1 MHSESVRPC
10 QHDRCPCRLVC
21 QIYGTDM
28 LLLLRGHI
36 LSIQT
41 IDSIPTYCARSTLAN
56 SPPHTETQ
64 RDPSRP
70 PGQRGLQTSHHGA
83 QQIHSIAPAHC
94 CSSRPRQRL
103 TDCPSPVEPLPP
115 FPPSTAARPVCTR
128 PCISQTSSPS
138 SKHSRPAGLL
148 AELAAGLGLKRL
160 AAHLKRRLFWGSCS
174 LPLAILDESQIAK
187 QPPASTLCGTLTT
200 LSTTCAAVHWLPF
213 AAALPHH
220 LRWILASLASRIDP
234 ARGV

>member
-148 AELAAGLGLKRL
+148 AVRARSRIRPQATGCPLETSTILGVVFLTSRNLGRVPNSQTAARFDPLRHTNH
-160 AAHLKRRLFWGSCS
+160 AVNHLCRC
-174 LPLAILDESQIAK
+174 PLAPPRSRPAPPSALDPRKFSIAN
-187 QPPASTLCGTLTT
+187 
-200 LSTTCAAVHWLPF
+200 
-213 AAALPHH
+213 
-220 LRWILASLASRIDP
+220 
-234 ARGV
+234 